1 MTQDTGRK
9 IAGGTLIGLGGLF
22 LLAQVTGFDFFG
34 LAWPLFVLIPG
45 GIFLMLALSGND
57 DAIGLIFPGVIITG
71 TGLILTYQNM
81 TDHWESWAYIWTL
94 YPVFVGMGL
103 RYMGSRT
110 DDADTIKVGRMM
122 LIGGL
127 AGFVV
132 LGGVFE
138 LFIFNGAG
146 MGMLTVLIPLG
157 MIGAGTFML
166 LRGTNTR
173 KSKRKAHDSHYAA
186 ILSTI
191 DE

>member
-1 MTQDTGRK
+1 MTQDTGRN

-45 GIFLMLALSGND
+45 GIFLMLALSGNEE
-57 DAIGLIFPGVIITG
+57 AIGLIFPGIIITG

-94 YPVFVGMGL
+94 YPAFVGMGL
-103 RYMGSRT
+103 RYMGTRT
-110 DDADTIKVGRMM
+110 DDAGTIQVGRMM
-122 LIGGL
+122 LICGL

-132 LGGVFE
+132 LGGLFE

-146 MGMLTVLIPLG
+146 MGILTVLIPLG
-157 MIGAGTFML
+157 MIGAGAFML
-166 LRGTNTR
+166 LRGTNVG
-173 KSKRKAHDSHYAA
+173 KSKRKAHDSNWN